1 MAKQKISFMC
11 TECGAELLKWAGQC
25 PHCKAWDC
33 VKEHSFSH
41 QSTSKKTQ
49 GYSGSLQAVQ
59 TISDIDLD
67 TAPRIHTCFS
77 ELDRVLGG
85 GLVPGSV
92 VLIGGD
98 PGVGK
103 STGLLQVC
111 CHLSHAHT
119 ILYVSGEESLQQI
132 GMRAKRLNLPRK
144 DLLLL
149 AETQV
154 EHICAIAEKEK
165 ATILVIDSIQT
176 MQTEGVS
183 AAPGSVSQVRES
195 AAKLTAY
202 AKQTNTAI
210 FLVGHVTK
218 SGELA
223 GPRVLEHIIDVVC
236 YIEGNHDSRFRVMR
250 ANKNRF
256 GAVNEIGV
264 FAMTEMGLKEI
275 SNPSAI
281 FLTKQHTTPGSVIMV
296 IWEGSRPLLVE
307 IQALVDDTPA
317 ETPRRVTIGLDP
329 TRLIMLLA
337 ILHKHGNITT
347 YNQDIFINV
356 VGGVR
361 VTETSADLALVLAM
375 VSSFR
380 DKALPD
386 KLIAFGELG
395 LAGEIR
401 PVPSGIERLK
411 EAAKH
416 GFTMGIVPKA
426 NLPQKPISGFKTYG
440 VNTLAEA
447 LTVMDELL

>member
-11 TECGAELLKWAGQC
+11 TECGAELMKWAGQC
-25 PHCKAWDC
+25 PHCKEWDC
-33 VKEHSFSH
+33 VKEHSFHHPSATNH
-41 QSTSKKTQ
+41 NT
-49 GYSGSLQAVQ
+49 GYSGILQSVQ
-59 TISDIDLD
+59 TISDISLQ
-67 TAPRIHTCFS
+67 TTTRINTCFT
-77 ELDRVLGG
+77 ELNRVLGG

-111 CHLSHAHT
+111 CHLSSHHKT
-119 ILYVSGEESLQQI
+119 LYVSGEESLQQI
-132 GMRAKRLNLPRK
+132 SMRAKRLDLPRQH
-144 DLLLL
+144 LLLL

-154 EHICAIAEKEK
+154 EHVCTIAEKEQ

-218 SGELA
+218 SGDLA

-250 ANKNRF
+250 SIKNRF

-281 FLTKQHTTPGSVIMV
+281 FLSKQHTSPGSVIMV

-307 IQALVDDTPA
+307 IQALVDETPA
-317 ETPRRVTIGLDP
+317 EIPRRITIGLEQN
-329 TRLIMLLA
+329 RLIMLLA
-337 ILHKHGNITT
+337 ILHKHGHITT

-361 VTETSADLALVLAM
+361 VNETSVDLALVLAM

-380 DKALPD
+380 DKPLPD
-386 KLIAFGELG
+386 KLIVFGELG

-416 GFTMGIVPKA
+416 GFTMGIIPQA
-426 NLPQKPISGFKTYG
+426 NLPQQPIPDFTTYG
-440 VNTLAEA
+440 VQTLAEA
-447 LTVMDELL
+447 LDIMDKLL

>member
-1 MAKQKISFMC
+1 MAKAKISFMC
-11 TECGAELLKWAGQC
+11 TECGADLLKWAGQC
-25 PHCKAWDC
+25 PHCKEWDC
-33 VKEHSFSH
+33 VKEHSFNH
-41 QSTSKKTQ
+41 QSASSKTT
-49 GYSGSLQAVQ
+49 GYSGSLQSVQ
-59 TISDIDLD
+59 AIGDINLE
-67 TAPRIHTCFS
+67 TAPRIKTCFT
-77 ELDRVLGG
+77 ELNRVLGG

-111 CHLSHAHT
+111 CHLSDQQK
-119 ILYVSGEESLQQI
+119 IVYVSGEESLQQI
-132 GMRAKRLNLPRK
+132 GMRAKRLHLPSK
-144 DLLLL
+144 HLLLL

-154 EHICAIAEKEK
+154 EHICAIAEKEQ

-176 MQTEGVS
+176 MQTDTAT

-210 FLVGHVTK
+210 FLIGHVTK
-218 SGELA
+218 SGDLA

-250 ANKNRF
+250 AIKNRF

-264 FAMTEMGLKEI
+264 FGMTDMGLKEI

-281 FLTKQHTTPGSVIMV
+281 FLSKQHTTPGSVIMV
-296 IWEGSRPLLVE
+296 IWEGSRPLLIE
-307 IQALVDDTPA
+307 IQALVDETPA
-317 ETPRRVTIGLDP
+317 EPPRRVTIGLEQN
-329 TRLIMLLA
+329 RLIMLLA
-337 ILHKHGNITT
+337 ILHKHGHITT

-361 VTETSADLALVLAM
+361 VNETSVDLALALAI

-380 DKALPD
+380 NKAIPE
-386 KLIAFGELG
+386 KLVVFGELG

-416 GFTMGIVPKA
+416 GFTKGIVPKA
-426 NLPQKPISGFKTYG
+426 NLPQQPISGFTTYG
-440 VNTLAEA
+440 VQSLAEA
-447 LTVMDELL
+447 LDVMDELL